1 MPLVMSGKTI
11 YDIGFTSE
19 VIRKHVSIK
28 EAVLP
33 FEKFQGCD
41 VLLGPEMRSTGE
53 VMGVDFNFHVAFA
66 KAQIAA
72 VDGRQLRRMALAC
85 KIPLITTVSEALA
98 TVKALRSLK
107 HSSSKMLALHDYFH
121 PVEEEL
127 DL

>member
-1 MPLVMSGKTI
+1 MPLLHLVMSISSRQTLVLPAQFLLFLKLLVILEQNMPLVMSGKTI

-41 VLLGPEMRSTGE
+41 VLLGPEIRSTGE
-53 VMGVDFNFHVAFA
+53 VMGVDFDFHVAFA

-72 VDGRQLRRMALAC
+72 GQKLPVDDDGLLAVKRQF
-85 KIPLITTVSEALA
+85 
-98 TVKALRSLK
+98 
-107 HSSSKMLALHDYFH
+107 SSA
-121 PVEEEL
+121 
-127 DL
+127 